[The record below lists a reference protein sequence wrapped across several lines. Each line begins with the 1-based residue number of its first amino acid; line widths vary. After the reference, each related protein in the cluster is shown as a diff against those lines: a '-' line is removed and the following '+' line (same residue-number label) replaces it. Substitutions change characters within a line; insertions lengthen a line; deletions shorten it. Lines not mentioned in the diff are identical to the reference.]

1 MDRNR
6 FLKHSKLV
14 LVFVWWWWF
23 SVHREVFGQQ
33 IPKTAFS
40 CDGRTS
46 GYYADVSTG
55 CQVYHMCDGLGR
67 QFSYKCPSKTLFQQR
82 MLICDHWYMVNCSKS
97 EEDYSANL
105 LIGQQGKHFVEDL
118 QFRRTPRPD
127 LVDSQDTDTAY
138 RKMIGNS
145 KTTLKPAP
153 NLVEEDQ
160 TSKYFPP
167 SHWSTEI
174 APHPTTPVSIKRQ
187 DTDKGFGKQIFYKT
201 NYPSRGSKNAQE
213 RPDKGATVA
222 TLPQREQA
230 ADPRFGYVKQ
240 VFYKTTYQARPK
252 LFDVANKRTNL
263 SSPNRVDN
271 LVETTPKPATEKK
284 LSPGVNF
291 PSNFKATTPVYPD
304 HVDVDLS
311 KFTDFGNPVESE
323 EAVQPDAV
331 SVNFPSK
338 FQATTPVYPQRVEFD
353 PSKRSE
359 FDIPIEDKPVNF
371 PSNFKATTP
380 VYPFHVEVDPSKLSE
395 FDLPVDNE
403 HSFAVNFASK
413 FKATT
418 PVYPSFVKKELQTKF
433 SGSEEDLPEEPV
445 VNFASNFKATT
456 PVYPKYVDPKLQTKF
471 SFSEDTPEGESQ
483 DTVVNFASNFK
494 ATTPVYPT
502 FVDKKFQTKFN
513 FDQDPPGQEGQSQV
527 NFESNFKATTP
538 VYPKFVDRALQTK
551 FNFEEDLPTNE
562 NKTVNFQSSF
572 KATTP
577 VYPKQVDIDLSKFSQ
592 PLDLPGS
599 KSSLDFNKQSP
610 SAFQVTTPVYPETD
624 ESGLL
629 PPPAPVNFQSNFQA
643 TTPDYPKSVEPTS
656 PDPNSVGLV
665 PPQSKETE
673 QQPLSFDAFKRRIDT
688 EDDHSVLGNTFS
700 SRQLNEF
707 MITMKPEQLKNLRD
721 LWHIPEYQFPL
732 DSINRPSYED
742 TFSSFQASGKS
753 SK

>member
-153 NLVEEDQ
+153 NLVGVEEDQ

-338 FQATTPVYPQRVEFD
+338 FQ
-353 PSKRSE
+353 
-359 FDIPIEDKPVNF
+359 
-371 PSNFKATTP
+371 
-380 VYPFHVEVDPSKLSE
+380 
-395 FDLPVDNE
+395 
-403 HSFAVNFASK
+403 
-413 FKATT
+413 ATT